1 MSRNVAGTHKQPD
14 APLSSYLKWSALMVA
29 VVVVVGVIAA
39 RVIHELGLD

>member
-1 MSRNVAGTHKQPD
+1 VAGKQKQPDD

-29 VVVVVGVIAA
+29 AVVVVGVIAA